1 MKTIYLL
8 IFFLLV
14 PGLGFAKP
22 DNPDAVLIKPP
33 ADGSRHVNLYQS
45 KNLYQWG
52 YNLGLTI
59 DYAYEPVEVISAPS
73 GARVRGV
80 IDDLY
85 VANFHGA
92 LGLMDWFSVGFNM
105 PGTYSVFYDP
115 NSTALTAPREK
126 KFALGDGRLDF
137 KFRILDIDR
146 YRVGFGTVL
155 FGEFPTG
162 DSRRYSGNG
171 QMSGGGKLIADL
183 SIVDRVYLTLNAGY
197 QMLQQRFYNNRANAE
212 IDDLIS
218 AGAGISWAITDSWAL
233 AGEAF
238 AESMAKA
245 PFKHEVQRP
254 GEFLASVRFTPQ
266 TWAKGLGMTVGA
278 GRGLYKMNGFGASDW
293 RGLVQIN
300 YRRSDVVALPPPP
313 PPVELEAAY
322 EEKIVIT
329 QRIHFEFN
337 RYNVRS
343 VSNTILDDVVMVL
356 ERNPQIKKV
365 QIEGHTDS
373 VGSDKY
379 NEKLSQKRA
388 ENVRAYLI
396 SKGISADRLVAL
408 GVGESRPVASN
419 DDVEGRAH
427 NRRTEFT
434 VLERE
439 E

>member
-1 MKTIYLL
+1 
-8 IFFLLV
+8 
-14 PGLGFAKP
+14 
-22 DNPDAVLIKPP
+22 
-33 ADGSRHVNLYQS
+33 
-45 KNLYQWG
+45 
-52 YNLGLTI
+52 
-59 DYAYEPVEVISAPS
+59 
-73 GARVRGV
+73 
-80 IDDLY
+80 
-85 VANFHGA
+85 
-92 LGLMDWFSVGFNM
+92 
-105 PGTYSVFYDP
+105 
-115 NSTALTAPREK
+115 
-126 KFALGDGRLDF
+126 
-137 KFRILDIDR
+137 
-146 YRVGFGTVL
+146 
-155 FGEFPTG
+155 
-162 DSRRYSGNG
+162 
-171 QMSGGGKLIADL
+171 
-183 SIVDRVYLTLNAGY
+183 
-197 QMLQQRFYNNRANAE
+197 
-212 IDDLIS
+212 
-218 AGAGISWAITDSWAL
+218 
-233 AGEAF
+233 
-238 AESMAKA
+238 
-245 PFKHEVQRP
+245 
-254 GEFLASVRFTPQ
+254 
-266 TWAKGLGMTVGA
+266 
-278 GRGLYKMNGFGASDW
+278 MNGFGASDW